1 MKAERPSLGVALP
14 LLLLAGTTLLAGC
27 GDDDSGSGMT
37 STSVT
42 ISAPVI
48 VSPDGG
54 NVADRPTLV
63 VANVTVSD
71 GSGATYTFQVATDA
85 NFNNIVAERSERG
98 EDASGETSWRVTPAL
113 EGGNYS
119 WRARAS
125 AGGTDGP
132 FSSVA
137 NFKVNKNVKE
147 PEGRE
152 ILFDPLTNGRT
163 EATRRGGGRLTPD
176 GWLVTSRFD
185 FLRYEIRTLEAGSVE
200 WQMTGLEVENNRT
213 NEFMVMGMWDPT
225 DGAYRDNAFRVHV
238 LKIHPPQHNPPFLRM
253 RWISQGDL
261 GEDGTNFLRWDPNQ
275 IYTWLLE
282 WGPVSDDSNFAFLY
296 LDGRLM
302 LEIEYDPPY
311 TPTNHTVEMGI
322 AARAESITDAVYL
335 NVRIFE
341 N

>member
-1 MKAERPSLGVALP
+1 MKAELPSWRVVH
-14 LLLLAGTTLLAGC
+14 LLLAGVAVLASC
-27 GDDDSGSGMT
+27 GDDGSSNGMT
-37 STSVT
+37 STSIT

-54 NVADRPTLV
+54 NVAEQPTLV

-71 GSGATYTFQVATDA
+71 GSGASYTFQVATDA
-85 NFNNIVAERSERG
+85 NFSNIVAESGGVE
-98 EDASGETSWRVTPAL
+98 EDGSGETSWRVRPAL
-113 EGGNYS
+113 SGGEHF
-119 WRARAS
+119 WRARAAAS
-125 AGGTDGP
+125 GTDGP
-132 FSSVA
+132 FSAVA
-137 NFKVNKNVKE
+137 DFRVSKNVKE

-163 EATRRGGGRLTPD
+163 EATRRGGGRLTPN

-185 FLRYEIRTLEAGSVE
+185 YLRYEIRTLSAGSVE
-200 WQMTGLEVENNRT
+200 WQMTGLEVANNRS
-213 NEFMVMGMWDPT
+213 NEFMVMGMWDPR

-261 GEDGTNFLRWDPNQ
+261 GEEGTNFLRWAPNQ

-296 LDGRLM
+296 IDGRLM

-311 TPTNHTVEMGI
+311 TPSNHTVEMGI
-322 AARAESITDAVYL
+322 AARAESITDAVYS

-341 N
+341 K